1 VNQEQA
7 QRKKAPNHA
16 EADARLQ
23 HLEELGDFTTTLRV
37 LPISGLAIVIGAVC
51 AVLALLLLRL
61 IGLFT
66 NLFYFGRWN
75 TAMVSPV
82 GNHLGIYAVFV
93 PVLGALVIGVM
104 ARYGSERI
112 RGHGIPEAIEAILIN
127 GSRVE
132 PKVAILRPISSAIS
146 IGSGGPF
153 GAEGPIIMTGGA
165 FGSLIAQLFHLTS
178 AERKTL
184 LVAGAAGGMSATFAS
199 PVAAV
204 LLAVELLLFE
214 WKPRS
219 LIPVALASAVAAVLR
234 RYLLGF
240 GPLFPVPEH
249 PLFIGPKALLGC
261 ALVGLLAGILSA
273 LLTLSVYAAEDA
285 FQKIPIHW
293 MWWPAIGGLAIGLGG
308 LVFPQALGVGYDT
321 IGNLLQGNVTTA
333 VILGVLLV
341 KWFIWAVSLGS
352 GTSGGVLAPLLMMG
366 GALGG
371 LEAMFLPNEGAGF
384 WPLISMGAILGG
396 TMRSPF
402 TSIIFAFELTHDAN
416 VFLPLL
422 VGSVIA
428 HAFTVLTL
436 KRSILTEKVARR
448 GFHLTREYAVDP
460 LELLYVREVMRTR
473 IAALPAADA
482 VQDVLHSL
490 NSKHRQSQ
498 RLLPVIDTNGRLVGV
513 ITRGEI
519 RAQMEKF
526 GDDVLGKR
534 LEEIMR
540 PHTIEVYPDE
550 PLRAAVYR
558 MAEKGVTRMPVVERE
573 SRQLLG
579 LISLDDLLKAR
590 TRHLEEERRRERT
603 IQVQNY
609 FPGNRSNRKPP
620 EVETSA

>member
-1 VNQEQA
+1 LS
-7 QRKKAPNHA
+7 NHTGR
-16 EADARLQ
+16 ERN
-23 HLEELGDFTTTLRV
+23 EELGDFTTTWRV
-37 LPISGLAIVIGAVC
+37 VPISLLAMGIGVLC
-51 AVLALLLLRL
+51 AYVALVLLRL

-66 NLFYFGRWN
+66 NLFYFGRWS

-82 GNHLGIYAVFV
+82 GNHLGLFSVLV
-93 PVLGALVIGVM
+93 PIGGALIIGAM

-112 RGHGIPEAIEAILIN
+112 RGHGIPEAIEAILMN
-127 GSRVE
+127 GSRVQ
-132 PKVAILRPISSAIS
+132 PKVAILKPLSSAIS

-165 FGSLIAQLFHLTS
+165 FGSMIAQLFHLTG

-219 LIPVALASAVAAVLR
+219 LIPVALASAVAGVVR
-234 RYLLGF
+234 RYILGF

-249 PLFIGPKALLGC
+249 PLFIGPKALFGC
-261 ALVGLLAGILSA
+261 ALVGLLAGVLSA
-273 LLTLSVYAAEDA
+273 LLTISVYAAEDA
-285 FQKIPIHW
+285 FQRLKMHW
-293 MWWPAIGGLAIGLGG
+293 MWWPALGGLAIGLGG
-308 LVFPQALGVGYDT
+308 LIFPQALGVGYDT
-321 IGNLLQGNVTTA
+321 IGQLLQGTVTTK

-384 WPLISMGAILGG
+384 WPLVSMGAILGG

-402 TSIIFAFELTHDAN
+402 TSIVFAFELTHDAN

-428 HAFTVLTL
+428 HGFTVLTL

-448 GFHLTREYAVDP
+448 GYHLSREYAVDP
-460 LELLYVREVMRTR
+460 LELLYVREVMEKT
-473 IAALPAADA
+473 IVALPESAKLQE
-482 VQDVLHSL
+482 VM
-490 NSKHRQSQ
+490 NSPEWLQWQGQ
-498 RLLPVIDTNGRLVGV
+498 RLLPLVDTNDQLAGV
-513 ITRGEI
+513 LPMSRIQNSMAEGQDGLGLKTLGEL
-519 RAQMEKF
+519 AKT
-526 GDDVLGKR
+526 DVVK
-534 LEEIMR
+534 
-540 PHTIEVYPDE
+540 TYPDE
-550 PLRAAVYR
+550 TLRPLVYR
-558 MAEKGVTRMPVVERE
+558 MAESGVTRLPVVERG
-573 SRQLLG
+573 SGKLLG
-579 LISLDDLLKAR
+579 LVTLDDLLKAR
-590 TRHLEEERRRERT
+590 TRHMEEERRRERVLT
-603 IQVQNY
+603 WR
-609 FPGNRSNRKPP
+609 FFTGKRP
-620 EVETSA
+620 ESVETEP